1 MLNGRK
7 PLSLPAQIFD
17 LLLIELTNWRWSWRS
32 MLIIATIAPLLS
44 IVALGVFARDV
55 GAEALG
61 YILTG
66 NVVMAL
72 MFGIMGNVQSHFNF
86 MRFMGGLDFFAT
98 LPVSKFALILAV
110 VLGFLLLSLPSI
122 IVTAVIGALIL
133 NVPLAVSPLILF
145 VIPACAVPLAGLGAI
160 IGIRAR
166 TPQESGAVNLL
177 VTLVLAGLGPV
188 IIPPERLPEWL
199 VLTGRLSPA
208 TYAAS
213 ALRQTLLGPV
223 TDTLIIDL
231 LALTI
236 FSLVSFWLV
245 GRYLDWRQR

>member
-44 IVALGVFARDV
+44 IVALGVFARDA
-55 GAEALG
+55 GPEALR
-61 YILTG
+61 YVLTG

-72 MFGIMGNVQSHFNF
+72 MFGIMGNVQSRFNF
-86 MRFMGGLDFFAT
+86 MRVMGGLDFFAT

-122 IVTAVIGALIL
+122 VVTAGLGALIL
-133 NVPLAVSPLILF
+133 GVPLSISPLILL
-145 VIPACAVPLAGLGAI
+145 VVPAI
-160 IGIRAR
+160 IGIRGR
-166 TPQESGAVNLL
+166 TPQESGAINLL

-188 IIPPERLPEWL
+188 LIPPERLPDWL
-199 VLTGRLSPA
+199 VAVGRASPA

-213 ALRQTLLGPV
+213 ALRETLLGPV
-223 TDTLIIDL
+223 TAALAVDL
-231 LALTI
+231 LALCS
-236 FSLVSFWLV
+236 FGLVSFWLV

>member
-7 PLSLPAQIFD
+7 PLPFHAQVLD

-32 MLIIATIAPLLS
+32 MLVIATLAPLLS
-44 IVALGVFARDV
+44 ILALGVFARDA
-55 GAEALG
+55 GPEALR
-61 YILTG
+61 YVLTG

-122 IVTAVIGALIL
+122 IATAGLGALIL
-133 NVPLAVSPLILF
+133 RIPLAISPFLIL
-145 VIPACAVPLAGLGAI
+145 VIPACAVPLAGVGAI

-166 TPQESGAVNLL
+166 NPQESGAINLL
-177 VTLVLAGLGPV
+177 VTLILAGLGPV
-188 IIPPERLPEWL
+188 VIPPDRLPDWL
-199 VLTGRLSPA
+199 LQLGRLSPA

-213 ALRQTLLGPV
+213 ALRETLLGPV
-223 TDTLIIDL
+223 SAALGTDL
-231 LALTI
+231 LALTG
-236 FSLVSFWLV
+236 FGLVSFWLV

>member
-44 IVALGVFARDV
+44 IVALGVFARDA
-55 GAEALG
+55 GPEALR
-61 YILTG
+61 YVLTG

-72 MFGIMGNVQSHFNF
+72 MFGIMGNVQSRFNF
-86 MRFMGGLDFFAT
+86 MRVMGGLDFFAT

-122 IVTAVIGALIL
+122 VVTAGLGALIL
-133 NVPLAVSPLILF
+133 GVPLSISPLILL
-145 VIPACAVPLAGLGAI
+145 VVPACAVPLAGIGAI
-160 IGIRAR
+160 IGIRGR
-166 TPQESGAVNLL
+166 TPQESGAINLL

-188 IIPPERLPEWL
+188 VIPPERLPDWL
-199 VLTGRLSPA
+199 VAVGRASPA

-213 ALRQTLLGPV
+213 ALRETLLGPV
-223 TDTLIIDL
+223 TAALAVDL
-231 LALTI
+231 LALCS
-236 FSLVSFWLV
+236 FGLVSFWLV